1 MLDVL
6 ALCVHGYARGHVRP
20 IAWPPRAPCQ
30 SIALAQ
36 PGNPQRLV
44 DRADGG
50 APLHRLLQQREASV
64 TCPDRA

>member
-1 MLDVL
+1 MLMSSLSVYTAML
-6 ALCVHGYARGHVRP
+6 EGTSGPLPGLLE
-20 IAWPPRAPCQ
+20 APCQ